1 MLFLCASLLS
11 LTQGL
16 RLTTGLQPHGAKLL
30 PRAARA
36 RTIRASPED
45 EDADEANEGP
55 MFLMPSKKVADA
67 MTPSEPNSFAEYL
80 LPYAVLVG
88 GAFLLASAA
97 FAALVLKG

>member
-1 MLFLCASLLS
+1 
-11 LTQGL
+11 
-16 RLTTGLQPHGAKLL
+16 
-30 PRAARA
+30 
-36 RTIRASPED
+36 
-45 EDADEANEGP
+45 